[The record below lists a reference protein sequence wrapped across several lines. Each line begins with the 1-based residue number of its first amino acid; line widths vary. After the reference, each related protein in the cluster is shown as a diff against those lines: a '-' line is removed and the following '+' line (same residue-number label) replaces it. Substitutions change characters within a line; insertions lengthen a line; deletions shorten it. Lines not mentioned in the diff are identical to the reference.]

1 MLDIRDLRIEFPE
14 ADGGIT
20 EAVRGIDLHMD
31 PGERLGLVG
40 ESGSGKTVTS
50 LALAGLLEGKKATTY
65 PGFAK
70 LEHKANYTHRG
81 VEVDDMLIT
90 AKSPAFTLEFALTI
104 VEALKGI
111 DVVREVKN
119 GLCI

>member
-50 LALAGLLEGKKATTY
+50 LALAGLLEGKNARISGEILFEEGHVLTRCECTTCNLTYGDTTY
-65 PGFAK
+65 
-70 LEHKANYTHRG
+70 
-81 VEVDDMLIT
+81 VW
-90 AKSPAFTLEFALTI
+90 
-104 VEALKGI
+104 
-111 DVVREVKN
+111 
-119 GLCI
+119 